1 MAYTDQQVLQ
11 WFKDNPN
18 ATDAQ
23 IAQTAS
29 QAGVSAEQLAR
40 VTGKPLQEITQRAS
54 TASPNTVLPAPQISQ
69 RQQEINDWVYKSEP
83 KEYQDLYTAL
93 QSGKAKVIG
102 DPDNGFAVVDAN
114 GKQLEGVYV
123 NPDNGQITVPTSNGR
138 LYVNAQ
144 IGQGGT
150 LAPIAPEN
158 YNKQVSYQSNGNDWD
173 QYGGL
178 VLTAAGMLGAPY
190 LSGLIGGATGLTGAS
205 LAAATGATIG
215 GVGAGLTGGDVLKG
229 ALLGGAGGYLTGSL
243 SGSGP
248 STDLGMNSQL
258 TPAAIESG
266 LGTPG
271 YGFNASASSSG
282 LFNPALIGA
291 GAYTQT
297 SYPYDMADF
306 LAADTLQ
313 LQGQV
318 GNNLPAI
325 EQNLVAS
332 GVDPLVAADVAN
344 QVALNPGISQY
355 DLTNYINTNF
365 GGGNIY
371 DVGTSVGNTTAT
383 QSDYSN
389 EGRNYPTTVST
400 QGTGGSPVNAS
411 TAAAAGAG
419 LTASQ
424 ISNLVKAGLSLG
436 GIAGASGMLGGGSG
450 MGIGALPAQNVPT
463 NTPEYYQAIQQ
474 YYNTYMP
481 EVPRDVATPLQ
492 QWYDS
497 KYGA

>member
-1 MAYTDQQVLQ
+1 MASLTQLYQEYLGRAPDPEGLAYWTNKFGTNIDPAEQAI
-11 WFKDNPN
+11 FKQ
-18 ATDAQ
+18 ATDDAR
-23 IAQTAS
+23 TA
-29 QAGVSAEQLAR
+29 GIE
-40 VTGKPLQEITQRAS
+40 P
-54 TASPNTVLPAPQISQ
+54 PAPANTTTTAQSSTPSASAT

-83 KEYQDLYTAL
+83 KQYQDLYTAL
-93 QSGKAKVIG
+93 QSGKAKVVN
-102 DPDNGFAVVDAN
+102 DPDAGFSVVDAN
-114 GKQLEGVYV
+114 GRALQGVNI
-123 NPDNGQITVPTSNGR
+123 NPETGQIVVPTSNGN
-138 LYVNAQ
+138 LFVSTQ
-144 IGQGGT
+144 IGPGGT

-158 YNKQVSYQSNGNDWD
+158 YNKQVTYQSNGSDWD
-173 QYGGL
+173 QFGGL
-178 VLTAAGMLGAPY
+178 ALAAAGMFGAPY
-190 LSGLIGGATGLTGAS
+190 LSSLIGGATGLTGAS

-215 GVGAGLTGGDVLKG
+215 GTGAALTGGDVLKG
-229 ALLGGAGGYLTGSL
+229 ALLGGAGGYLSGSL
-243 SGSGP
+243 ASGATPG
-248 STDLGMNSQL
+248 TDLGMNSNL
-258 TPAAIESG
+258 TMAQIESG

-271 YGFNASASSSG
+271 YGYGAQAASSG
-282 LFNPALIGA
+282 LFNPAVIGS

-306 LAADTLQ
+306 LAADALQ

-325 EQNLVAS
+325 EQNLIAT

-355 DLTNYINTNF
+355 DLTNYINTAF

-371 DVGTSVGNTTAT
+371 DVNTAT
-383 QSDYSN
+383 Q
-389 EGRNYPTTVST
+389 YPTSQLPGAGGLLGGTT
-400 QGTGGSPVNAS
+400 TTGGGTSS
-411 TAAAAGAG
+411 GTG

-424 ISNLVKAGLSLG
+424 IANLAKAGLSLAGAGAIASNMGG
-436 GIAGASGMLGGGSG
+436 GIG
-450 MGIGALPAQNVPT
+450 GIGALPTQGVPT

>member
-1 MAYTDQQVLQ
+1 MADL
-11 WFKDNPN
+11 
-18 ATDAQ
+18 
-23 IAQTAS
+23 I
-29 QAGVSAEQLAR
+29 
-40 VTGKPLQEITQRAS
+40 
-54 TASPNTVLPAPQISQ
+54 Q
-69 RQQEINDWVYKSEP
+69 RQQEINDWVYNHEP
-83 KEYQDLYTAL
+83 KQYQDLYTAL
-93 QSGKAKVIG
+93 QSGKAKVAQYTP
-102 DPDNGFAVVDAN
+102 DPFYDPMSETYIAQSPRWGVMGPD
-114 GKQLEGVYV
+114 GKPLEGVDYDPNTGKIGV
-123 NPDNGQITVPTSNGR
+123 GTSNGT

-158 YNKQVSYQSNGNDWD
+158 YNKQVSYQSYGSDWD
-173 QYGGL
+173 HYGGL
-178 VLTAAGMLGAPY
+178 ITAAAGLLGAPY
-190 LSGLIGGATGLTGAS
+190 LSGLIGGATGLTGAG

-229 ALLGGAGGYLTGSL
+229 ALLGGAGGYLSGSL
-243 SGSGP
+243 TGSGP

-282 LFNPALIGA
+282 LFNPALIGS

-297 SYPYDMADF
+297 SYPYDRADF

-344 QVALNPGISQY
+344 QVAINPGISQY

-389 EGRNYPTTVST
+389 EGRNYPTTAST
-400 QGTGGSPVNAS
+400 QGAGGSPVNAS
-411 TAAAAGAG
+411 TVAAAGAG
-419 LTASQ
+419 LTSSQ
-424 ISNLVKAGLSLG
+424 ISNLIKAGLSLG
-436 GIAGASGMLGGGSG
+436 GIAGAGGMLGGGTG
-450 MGIGALPAQNVPT
+450 MSVGALPTQNAPT